1 MVGGCCSRSIH
12 NQMKRTL
19 VIGDI
24 HGGLKALHQ
33 VFQKANVSAA
43 DKLIFLGDYVDGWS
57 ESAGVVEYLIR
68 LEKTQECI
76 FIKGNHDEWCEEWLR
91 TGAANSTWL
100 FHGGEETV
108 NSYAATD
115 AATGRAHLN
124 FFEKMP
130 YYVIDEHNRLF
141 IHAGFTSMHGP
152 QNEFHSSN
160 FSWDR
165 TLWEMA
171 LTKDRRIKKG
181 SIRFPKRL
189 KLFHEIYIGH
199 TPTLYYDVDV
209 PMQGC
214 NVWNIDTGAAF
225 TGKLSMMDVTTKA
238 FWQSDPVYQLY
249 PGERGRNKS

>member
-1 MVGGCCSRSIH
+1 M
-12 NQMKRTL
+12 NRTL

-24 HGGLKALHQ
+24 HGGLKALKQ
-33 VFQKANVSAA
+33 VFQKANVTVA

-57 ESAGVVEYLIR
+57 ESAAAVDYLIM
-68 LEKTQECI
+68 LEQVQSCV

-91 TGAANSTWL
+91 SGASSNVWL
-100 FHGGEETV
+100 FNGGEETV
-108 NSYAATD
+108 DSYAGTD
-115 AATGRAHLN
+115 ASTRREHLK

-130 YYVIDEHNRLF
+130 YYFIDEQNRLF

-152 QNEFHSSN
+152 QKEFHSSN

-171 LTKDRRIKKG
+171 ITMDKGIKRG
-181 SIRFPKRL
+181 SILFPKRL
-189 KLFHEIYIGH
+189 QLFDEIYIGH
-199 TPTLYYDVDV
+199 TPTLNYNVDT

-225 TGKLSMMDVTTKA
+225 TGKLSIMDIDTKT
-238 FWQSDPVYQLY
+238 FWQSDPVYKLY
-249 PGERGRNKS
+249 PGEKGRNRN